1 MAESTPP
8 RTAKAKSSEEDLD
21 TLKADLA
28 ALKGEID
35 SVVQSVRELGS
46 KVVATAKRQQGVAA
60 DRLAAG
66 AKALAAEIGDEGR
79 TQVAEIEQRIRDH
92 PLTSVGIAFAIG
104 LLFGSLR
111 R

>member
-28 ALKGEID
+28 ALKGEI

-66 AKALAAEIGDEGR
+66 AKALAAEIGDEDR